1 MYKKTTLANGLRLIT
16 ASMPHTRAVSV
27 CFYIATGSRHETD
40 EQAGI
45 SHFIEHMLFKGS
57 AKRPTSR
64 LISEAIEGVGG
75 ILNGFTDKEMTC
87 YWAKV
92 PRQHFGR
99 ALDVLGDMI
108 LNPILNKVELK
119 KERQVITEEIS
130 MSNDD
135 PPQRAGM
142 LLDGLLWAGH
152 PLGRDIAGSKETVAS
167 ISKQIMQSYISDNY
181 IPSRVVVSIA
191 GNIEHEEALKAVE
204 DVTKGWS
211 CARKQQPAFKPYKKR
226 ESAATV
232 TEKRD
237 LEQAHLCLA
246 LPAFSLYDP
255 RRYTLGLL
263 NTVLGQGMSGRLFTE
278 VRDKL
283 GLAYQIYSHV
293 DNLQDSGALS
303 VYAGVKVSNLGK
315 AISAILGQ
323 LRLFKEE
330 DVPQDELNKAK
341 EFSRGRLLLR
351 MEDSRSV
358 AGWFGAQEILVDE
371 ILSVDEVL
379 SFLDAVTAADI
390 REVAQELML
399 PEELKMVIVGPVD
412 EGKSFKEVTAL

>member
-1 MYKKTTLANGLRLIT
+1 
-16 ASMPHTRAVSV
+16 
-27 CFYIATGSRHETD
+27 
-40 EQAGI
+40 
-45 SHFIEHMLFKGS
+45 
-57 AKRPTSR
+57 
-64 LISEAIEGVGG
+64 
-75 ILNGFTDKEMTC
+75 
-87 YWAKV
+87 
-92 PRQHFGR
+92 R
-99 ALDVLGDMI
+99 ALDVLADMI

-167 ISKQIMQSYISDNY
+167 ISKKIMQSYISDNY

-191 GNIEHEEALKAVE
+191 GNIRHEEALKAVE

-211 CARKQQPAFKPYKKR
+211 CAGKQQPAFKPYKKR
-226 ESAATV
+226 ESAAAV
-232 TEKRD
+232 IEKRD

-315 AISAILGQ
+315 AIRAILGQ

-358 AGWFGAQEILVDE
+358 AGWFGAQEILADE